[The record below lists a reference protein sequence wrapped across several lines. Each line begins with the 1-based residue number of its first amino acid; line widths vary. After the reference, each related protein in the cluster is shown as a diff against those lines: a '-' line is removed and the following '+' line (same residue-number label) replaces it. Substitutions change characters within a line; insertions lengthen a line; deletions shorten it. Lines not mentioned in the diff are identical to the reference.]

1 MRNLRDRVRNEE
13 IKMAGFINKILWS
26 TDFSDEAQ
34 EAFLYA
40 DAFAK
45 TFDARIVALHVVPDI
60 SPALYDAALVVKGE
74 LEKRVAFVKEEAQKR
89 FDSLK
94 EAKNLEFE
102 ALIKE
107 GNAAKKIIETA
118 EEEKADLIV
127 LGRRGLS
134 AIEKLFIGSVA
145 NQVLRAS
152 PVPVLLTKKKTG
164 RPRFKKILVPTDF
177 SEQEERERDF
187 AWKLAKGFD
196 SSMTLLHV
204 LELHDYEFTPRAL
217 DEMFDVVAKRFEQRE
232 KKEKEDIP
240 VSEDVY
246 RAINAAVGIVDYAD
260 THNFDMIVISTCV
273 QSKIERFFLGSTT
286 EKVISYTQ
294 VPVFAISPSS
304 CA

>member
-1 MRNLRDRVRNEE
+1 MRNEE
-13 IKMAGFINKILWS
+13 IEMAGFINKILWS

-34 EAFLYA
+34 EALLYA

-45 TFDARIVALHVVPDI
+45 TFDAKIVALHVVPDI
-60 SPALYDAALVVKGE
+60 SPALYDAALIVKGE
-74 LEKRVAFVKEEAQKR
+74 LENRVAFVREEAQKK
-89 FDSLK
+89 FDSFK
-94 EAKNLEFE
+94 KAKNLKFE
-102 ALIKE
+102 ALVKE

-127 LGRRGLS
+127 LGRKGLS

-145 NQVLRAS
+145 NQVLRSS
-152 PVPVLLTKKKTG
+152 PIPLLLTKKKTG
-164 RPRFKKILVPTDF
+164 KSRFKKILVPTDF
-177 SEQEERERDF
+177 SEQEEVERDF

-196 SSMTLLHV
+196 SALTLLHV

-217 DEMFDVVAKRFEQRE
+217 DEMFDAVEKRFKKRE

-260 THNFDMIVISTCV
+260 THKFDMIVISTCV

-294 VPVFAISPSS
+294 VPVFAIPPSS
-304 CA
+304 SAR

>member
-1 MRNLRDRVRNEE
+1 M
-13 IKMAGFINKILWS
+13 KMAEFIKKILWS

-34 EAFLYA
+34 EALLYA
-40 DAFAK
+40 DVFAN
-45 TFDARIVALHVVPDI
+45 TFNAEIVALHVVPDI
-60 SPALYDAALVVKGE
+60 SPALYDAALFVKEE
-74 LEKRVAFVKEEAQKR
+74 LEKRVAYVKEETQKK
-89 FDSLK
+89 FDAMKKS
-94 EAKNLEFE
+94 KNLEFK

-145 NQVLRAS
+145 NQVLRS
-152 PVPVLLTKKKTG
+152 SSIPVLLTKKKTG
-164 RPRFKKILVPTDF
+164 KPRFKNILVPTDF
-177 SEQEERERDF
+177 SEQEEVERDF

-196 SSMTLLHV
+196 SELTLLHV

-217 DEMFDVVAKRFEQRE
+217 DEMFDAVEKKLKQRE

-260 THNFDMIVISTCV
+260 THKFDMIVISTCV

-286 EKVISYTQ
+286 EKVISYTHL
-294 VPVFAISPSS
+294 PVFAIPPSS
-304 CA
+304 CAR

>member
-1 MRNLRDRVRNEE
+1 
-13 IKMAGFINKILWS
+13 MAGFINKILWS

-34 EAFLYA
+34 EALLYA

-45 TFDARIVALHVVPDI
+45 TFDAKIVALHVVPDI
-60 SPALYDAALVVKGE
+60 SPALYDAALIVKGE
-74 LEKRVAFVKEEAQKR
+74 LENRVAFVREEAQKK
-89 FDSLK
+89 FDSFK
-94 EAKNLEFE
+94 KAKNLEFE
-102 ALIKE
+102 ALVKE

-127 LGRRGLS
+127 LGRKGLS

-145 NQVLRAS
+145 NQVLRSS
-152 PVPVLLTKKKTG
+152 PIPLLLTKKKTG
-164 RPRFKKILVPTDF
+164 KPRFKKILVPTDF
-177 SEQEERERDF
+177 SEQEEVERDF

-196 SSMTLLHV
+196 SALTLLHV

-217 DEMFDVVAKRFEQRE
+217 DEMFDAVEKRFKKRE

-260 THNFDMIVISTCV
+260 THKFDMIVISTCV

-294 VPVFAISPSS
+294 VPVFAIPPSS
-304 CA
+304 SAR

>member
-1 MRNLRDRVRNEE
+1 
-13 IKMAGFINKILWS
+13 MAGFINKILWS
-26 TDFSDEAQ
+26 TDFSDEAK
-34 EAFLYA
+34 EALLYA

-45 TFDARIVALHVVPDI
+45 AFDAEIIALHVVPEI

-74 LEKRVAFVKEEAQKR
+74 LEKRVAFVKEEAQKK

-94 EAKNLEFE
+94 KAKDLEFKAIIE
-102 ALIKE
+102 E
-107 GNAAKKIIETA
+107 GNAAKKIIEIA
-118 EEEKADLIV
+118 EDEKVDLIV

-145 NQVLRAS
+145 NQVLRTS
-152 PVPVLLTKKKTG
+152 PVPILLTKKKTG
-164 RPRFKKILVPTDF
+164 KPRFNKILVPTDF
-177 SEQEERERDF
+177 SEQEEVERDY

-196 SSMTLLHV
+196 SSLTLLHI

-217 DEMFDVVAKRFEQRE
+217 DEMFDVVEKKLKQRE
-232 KKEKEDIP
+232 KREKEDIP

-260 THNFDMIVISTCV
+260 THKFDMIVISTCV

-286 EKVISYTQ
+286 EKVISYTHI
-294 VPVFAISPSS
+294 PVFAIPPSS
-304 CA
+304 CAR

>member
-1 MRNLRDRVRNEE
+1 MPR
-13 IKMAGFINKILWS
+13 FIDKILWS
-26 TDFSDEAQ
+26 TDFSDEGQ
-34 EAFLYA
+34 EALLYA

-45 TFDARIVALHVVPDI
+45 TYDAKIIALHVVPDI

-74 LEKRVAFVKEEAQKR
+74 LAKRVAYVKEEAQKK

-94 EAKNLEFE
+94 KVKDLEFK

-118 EEEKADLIV
+118 EEENVDLIV

-145 NQVLRAS
+145 NQVLRNS
-152 PVPVLLTKKKTG
+152 PVPLLLTKKKTG
-164 RPRFKKILVPTDF
+164 KPRFKKILVPTDF
-177 SEQEERERDF
+177 SEQEEIERDF

-196 SSMTLLHV
+196 SSLTLLHV

-217 DEMFDVVAKRFEQRE
+217 DEMFDAVEKRFKQRE

-240 VSEDVY
+240 VTEDVY

-260 THNFDMIVISTCV
+260 THKFDMIVISTCV

-286 EKVISYTQ
+286 EKVISYTH
-294 VPVFAISPSS
+294 VPVFAIPPSS
-304 CA
+304 CAR

>member
-1 MRNLRDRVRNEE
+1 MPR
-13 IKMAGFINKILWS
+13 FINKILWS

-34 EAFLYA
+34 EALLYA

-45 TFDARIVALHVVPDI
+45 TFEANIVALHVVPDI

-74 LEKRVAFVKEEAQKR
+74 LEKRVAYVKEEAQRK

-94 EAKNLEFE
+94 KVKNLEFK
-102 ALIKE
+102 ALVKE

-118 EEEKADLIV
+118 EEENADLIV

-145 NQVLRAS
+145 NQVLRNS
-152 PVPVLLTKKKTG
+152 PVPLLLTKKKTG
-164 RPRFKKILVPTDF
+164 KPRFKKILVPTDF
-177 SEQEERERDF
+177 SEQEEIERDF

-196 SSMTLLHV
+196 SELTLLHV

-217 DEMFDVVAKRFEQRE
+217 DEMFDAVEKRFKQRE

-260 THNFDMIVISTCV
+260 THKFDMIVISTCV

-294 VPVFAISPSS
+294 LPVFAIPPSA
-304 CA
+304 CAR

>member
-1 MRNLRDRVRNEE
+1 
-13 IKMAGFINKILWS
+13 MADFMKKILWT

-34 EAFLYA
+34 EALLYA

-45 TFDARIVALHVVPDI
+45 TFDAKIFALHVVPDI

-74 LEKRVAFVKEEAQKR
+74 LEKRVAYMKEETQKK
-89 FDSLK
+89 FDALK
-94 EAKNLEFE
+94 KAKNLKFD
-102 ALIKE
+102 ALIRQ
-107 GNAAKKIIETA
+107 GNAAKIIIQTA
-118 EEEKADLIV
+118 EEKNVDLIV

-145 NQVLRAS
+145 NQVLRNS
-152 PVPVLLTKKKTG
+152 PVPVLLTKKRSGK
-164 RPRFKKILVPTDF
+164 PRFKKILVPTDF
-177 SEQEERERDF
+177 SEQEEIERDF

-196 SSMTLLHV
+196 SELTLLHV

-217 DEMFDVVAKRFEQRE
+217 DEMFDAVEKRLKKRE

-260 THNFDMIVISTCV
+260 TNKIDMIVISTCV

-286 EKVISYTQ
+286 EKVISYTH
-294 VPVFAISPSS
+294 VPVFAIPPST
-304 CA
+304 CAR

>member
-1 MRNLRDRVRNEE
+1 MPR
-13 IKMAGFINKILWS
+13 FIDKILWS

-34 EAFLYA
+34 EALLYA

-45 TFDARIVALHVVPDI
+45 TFDAKIIALHVIPDI

-74 LEKRVAFVKEEAQKR
+74 LAKRVAYVKEEAQKK

-94 EAKNLEFE
+94 KVKNLDFK
-102 ALIKE
+102 ALVRE

-118 EEEKADLIV
+118 EEENVDLIV

-145 NQVLRAS
+145 NQVLRNS
-152 PVPVLLTKKKTG
+152 PVPLLLTKKKTG
-164 RPRFKKILVPTDF
+164 KPRFKKILVPTDF
-177 SEQEERERDF
+177 SEQEEMERDF

-196 SSMTLLHV
+196 SSLTLLHV

-217 DEMFDVVAKRFEQRE
+217 EEMFDVVEKRFKQRE
-232 KKEKEDIP
+232 KKEKEEIP
-240 VSEDVY
+240 VTEDVY

-260 THNFDMIVISTCV
+260 THKFDMIVISTCV

-286 EKVISYTQ
+286 EKVISYTH
-294 VPVFAISPSS
+294 VPVFAIPPTS
-304 CA
+304 CAR

>member
-1 MRNLRDRVRNEE
+1 MPR
-13 IKMAGFINKILWS
+13 FIDKILWS
-26 TDFSDEAQ
+26 TDFSDEGQ
-34 EAFLYA
+34 EALLYA

-45 TFDARIVALHVVPDI
+45 TFDAKIIALHVVPDI

-74 LEKRVAFVKEEAQKR
+74 LAKRVAYVKEEAQKK

-94 EAKNLEFE
+94 KVKDLEFK

-118 EEEKADLIV
+118 EEENVDLIV

-145 NQVLRAS
+145 NQVLRNS
-152 PVPVLLTKKKTG
+152 PVPLLLTKKKTG
-164 RPRFKKILVPTDF
+164 KPRFKKILVPTDF
-177 SEQEERERDF
+177 SEQEEIERDF

-196 SSMTLLHV
+196 SSLTLLHV

-217 DEMFDVVAKRFEQRE
+217 DEMFDAVEKRFKQRE

-240 VSEDVY
+240 VTEDVY

-260 THNFDMIVISTCV
+260 THKFDMIVISTCV
-273 QSKIERFFLGSTT
+273 QSKIERFFW
-286 EKVISYTQ
+286 EAQRKK
-294 VPVFAISPSS
+294 
-304 CA
+304 

>member
-1 MRNLRDRVRNEE
+1 MSEFM
-13 IKMAGFINKILWS
+13 KKILWS

-34 EAFLYA
+34 EALLYA

-45 TFDARIVALHVVPDI
+45 TFNAELVALHVVPEI
-60 SPALYDAALVVKGE
+60 SPALYDAALVVKEE
-74 LEKRVAFVKEEAQKR
+74 LAKRVDYVKEETQKK
-89 FDSLK
+89 FDALK
-94 EAKNLEFE
+94 KAKNLEFK

-107 GNAAKKIIETA
+107 GNAAKRIIETA

-145 NQVLRAS
+145 NQVLRSS
-152 PVPVLLTKKKTG
+152 PVPLLLSKKKSG
-164 RPRFKKILVPTDF
+164 KPQFKKFLVPTDF
-177 SEQEERERDF
+177 SEQEEIERDF

-196 SSMTLLHV
+196 SELTLLHV
-204 LELHDYEFTPRAL
+204 LELHDYEFTPRVL
-217 DEMFDVVAKRFEQRE
+217 DEMFDTVEKRLKQRE

-260 THNFDMIVISTCV
+260 THKFDMIVISTCV

-286 EKVISYTQ
+286 EKVISYTHI
-294 VPVFAISPSS
+294 PVFAIPPSS
-304 CA
+304 CAR

>member
-1 MRNLRDRVRNEE
+1 MPR
-13 IKMAGFINKILWS
+13 FIDKILWS

-34 EAFLYA
+34 EALLFA

-45 TFDARIVALHVVPDI
+45 TFDAKIIALHVVPDI
-60 SPALYDAALVVKGE
+60 SPALYDAAQVVKGE
-74 LEKRVAFVKEEAQKR
+74 LAKRVAYVKEEAQKK

-94 EAKNLEFE
+94 KVKDLEFK
-102 ALIKE
+102 ALVKE

-118 EEEKADLIV
+118 EEENVDLIV

-145 NQVLRAS
+145 NQVLRNS
-152 PVPVLLTKKKTG
+152 PVPLLLTKKKTG
-164 RPRFKKILVPTDF
+164 KPRFKKILVPTDF
-177 SEQEERERDF
+177 SEQEEIERDF

-196 SSMTLLHV
+196 SSLTLLHV

-217 DEMFDVVAKRFEQRE
+217 DEMFDAVEKRFKQRE

-240 VSEDVY
+240 VTEDVY

-260 THNFDMIVISTCV
+260 THKFDMIVISTCV

-286 EKVISYTQ
+286 EKVISYTH
-294 VPVFAISPSS
+294 VPVFAIPPSS
-304 CA
+304 CAR

>member
-1 MRNLRDRVRNEE
+1 VLYEE
-13 IKMAGFINKILWS
+13 IKMAEFIKKILWT

-34 EAFLYA
+34 EALLYA

-45 TFDARIVALHVVPDI
+45 TFNAEIVALHVVPDI

-74 LEKRVAFVKEEAQKR
+74 LAKRLEYVKEEKQKK
-89 FDSLK
+89 FDAMK
-94 EAKNLEFE
+94 KAKNLEFK

-118 EEEKADLIV
+118 EEEKVDLIV

-145 NQVLRAS
+145 NQVLRS
-152 PVPVLLTKKKTG
+152 SSVPVLLTKKKAG
-164 RPRFKKILVPTDF
+164 KPRFKNILVPTDF
-177 SEQEERERDF
+177 SEQEEVERDF

-196 SSMTLLHV
+196 SQLTLLHV

-217 DEMFDVVAKRFEQRE
+217 DEMFDAVEKRLKQRE
-232 KKEKEDIP
+232 KKEKEDIA

-260 THNFDMIVISTCV
+260 THKFDMIVISTCV

-286 EKVISYTQ
+286 EKVISYTHI
-294 VPVFAISPSS
+294 PVFAIPPSS
-304 CA
+304 CAR

>member
-1 MRNLRDRVRNEE
+1 
-13 IKMAGFINKILWS
+13 MAGFIKKILWS

-34 EAFLYA
+34 EALLYA

-45 TFDARIVALHVVPDI
+45 TFDAKIIALHVIPDI
-60 SPALYDAALVVKGE
+60 SPALYDAALVVQGE
-74 LEKRVAFVKEEAQKR
+74 LAKRVALAKEQTQKK

-94 EAKNLEFE
+94 KAKNLEFKTF
-102 ALIKE
+102 IKE

-118 EEEKADLIV
+118 EEENADLIV

-145 NQVLRAS
+145 NQVLRS
-152 PVPVLLTKKKTG
+152 SSVPVLLTKKKTG
-164 RPRFKKILVPTDF
+164 KPRFKKILVPTDF
-177 SEQEERERDF
+177 SAQEEIERDF

-196 SSMTLLHV
+196 SELTLLHV

-217 DEMFDVVAKRFEQRE
+217 DDMFDAVEKRLKQRE
-232 KKEKEDIP
+232 KREKEDIP

-260 THNFDMIVISTCV
+260 THKFDMIVISTCV

-286 EKVISYTQ
+286 EKVISYTYI
-294 VPVFAISPSS
+294 PVFAIPPSS
-304 CA
+304 CAR

>member
-1 MRNLRDRVRNEE
+1 
-13 IKMAGFINKILWS
+13 MAGFINKILWS

-34 EAFLYA
+34 EALLYA

-45 TFDARIVALHVVPDI
+45 TFDAKIVALHVVPDI
-60 SPALYDAALVVKGE
+60 SPALYDAALIVKGE
-74 LEKRVAFVKEEAQKR
+74 LENRVAFVREEAQKK
-89 FDSLK
+89 FDSFK
-94 EAKNLEFE
+94 KAKNLEFE
-102 ALIKE
+102 ALVKE

-127 LGRRGLS
+127 LGRKGLS

-145 NQVLRAS
+145 NQVLRSS
-152 PVPVLLTKKKTG
+152 PIPLLLTKKKTG
-164 RPRFKKILVPTDF
+164 KSRFKKILVPTDF
-177 SEQEERERDF
+177 SEQEEVERDF

-196 SSMTLLHV
+196 SALTLLHV

-217 DEMFDVVAKRFEQRE
+217 DEMFDAVEKRFKKRE

-260 THNFDMIVISTCV
+260 THKFDMIVISTCV

-294 VPVFAISPSS
+294 VPVFAIPPSS
-304 CA
+304 SAR

>member
-1 MRNLRDRVRNEE
+1 
-13 IKMAGFINKILWS
+13 MAGFINKILWS

-34 EAFLYA
+34 EALLYA

-45 TFDARIVALHVVPDI
+45 TFDAKIVALHVVPDI
-60 SPALYDAALVVKGE
+60 SPALYDAALIVKGE
-74 LEKRVAFVKEEAQKR
+74 LENRVAFVREEAQKK
-89 FDSLK
+89 FDSFK
-94 EAKNLEFE
+94 KAKNLKFE
-102 ALIKE
+102 ALVKE

-127 LGRRGLS
+127 LGRKGLS

-145 NQVLRAS
+145 NQVLRSS
-152 PVPVLLTKKKTG
+152 PIPLLLTKKKTG
-164 RPRFKKILVPTDF
+164 KSRFKKILVPTDF
-177 SEQEERERDF
+177 SEQEEVERDF

-196 SSMTLLHV
+196 SALTLLHV

-217 DEMFDVVAKRFEQRE
+217 DEMFDAVEKRFKKRE

-260 THNFDMIVISTCV
+260 THKFDMIVISTCV

-294 VPVFAISPSS
+294 VPVFAIPPSS
-304 CA
+304 SAR